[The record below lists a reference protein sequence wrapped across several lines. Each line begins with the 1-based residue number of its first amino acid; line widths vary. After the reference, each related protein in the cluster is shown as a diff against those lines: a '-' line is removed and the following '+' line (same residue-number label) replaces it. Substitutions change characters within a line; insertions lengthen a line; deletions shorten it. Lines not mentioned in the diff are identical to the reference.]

1 MGDRLQ
7 SSRTD
12 PIEPIRRF
20 NRFYTRQIGI
30 LQEGV
35 YKSSL
40 SLTEVRLL
48 YELAHRS
55 NTTAQQLS
63 RELGLDPGYLSRIFS
78 KFGKNGWLK
87 RVTSQLD
94 RRQTLLSLTRQGAA
108 ALRPLEERSN
118 EQVQEMLAPLS
129 PNAQQQLLQAMQ
141 RIEEILSPAPV
152 RHDAFLLR
160 PHQPGDFGWIVSRHG
175 TLYWNDQRYDQRFEA
190 LVAQIVA
197 DFVKK
202 FDAQRDCC
210 CWIAEKD
217 GERAGAVILVHR
229 SAVTAQL
236 RALFVESFA
245 RGMGI
250 GRRLV
255 QECIRFAGQVG
266 YEKIVL
272 WTQRELKA
280 ARRIYQQ
287 EHFKLVKEEPCQ
299 EWGRDDLVAE
309 TWELRLLPRQGSQ
322 VPTQ

>member
-1 MGDRLQ
+1 MGDLPQ

-12 PIEPIRRF
+12 PIESIRRF

-30 LQEGV
+30 LQEGA

-55 NTTAQQLS
+55 NTTAQRLS
-63 RELGLDPGYLSRIFS
+63 RELGLDAGYLSRIFS

-87 RVTSQLD
+87 RATSQLD
-94 RRQTLLSLTRQGAA
+94 RRQTLLSLTRQGAG

-141 RIEEILSPAPV
+141 RIEEILSRAPA

-197 DFVKK
+197 NFVKR
-202 FDAQRDCC
+202 FDAQRDC

-217 GERAGAVILVHR
+217 GDRAGAVMLMHQ
-229 SAVTAQL
+229 SAMTAQL

-255 QECIRFAGQVG
+255 QECIRFAAQVG

-299 EWGRDDLVAE
+299 EWGRNDLVAE
-309 TWELRLLPRQGSQ
+309 TWELRLPPRRGSQ
-322 VPTQ
+322 VPMQ